1 MLDYAHVNALRGWRE
16 SGEGAER
23 ILGTNSRHCGSIR
36 ALKLIRIR
44 LYQTSGTN
52 IFIYRVYKGV
62 REIDESQVVLGGGI
76 GWYMSPQGKLD
87 RMKRYPRRGQEQTQI
102 RFRFVFVLPREGS
115 AVAAKSQT
123 AKRTA
128 SL

>member
-44 LYQTSGTN
+44 PAGPIYSSIGYIKRMQT
-52 IFIYRVYKGV
+52 
-62 REIDESQVVLGGGI
+62 
-76 GWYMSPQGKLD
+76 
-87 RMKRYPRRGQEQTQI
+87 MKRCE
-102 RFRFVFVLPREGS
+102 S
-115 AVAAKSQT
+115 
-123 AKRTA
+123 
-128 SL
+128 